1 LHNKSIYLT
10 MSLTYH
16 LQEAIDAKLRAIDFS
31 STRTLQELFDAEI
44 NNTSKHENDF
54 INALEA
60 YTSNKAKLILL
71 RKYLSPSNAEK
82 VLNFVTEN
90 NYQFYTEREINQLFN
105 YFVVD
110 QVAAA

>member
-1 LHNKSIYLT
+1 

-44 NNTSKHENDF
+44 QCKSKHETDF
-54 INALEA
+54 LDALEA

-71 RKYLSPSNAEK
+71 RKYLSHSNAES
-82 VLNFVTEN
+82 VLNLVTEN
-90 NYQFYTEREINQLFN
+90 NYQLYSEREINQLFN

>member
-1 LHNKSIYLT
+1 

-16 LQEAIDAKLRAIDFS
+16 LQEAIDAKLRAIDFG

-44 NNTSKHENDF
+44 NNESKHENDF
-54 INALEA
+54 LDALEA
-60 YTSNKAKLILL
+60 YTSNKSKLILL
-71 RKYLSPSNAEK
+71 RKYLSSSNAERI
-82 VLNFVTEN
+82 LNLVIEN
-90 NYQFYTEREINQLFN
+90 NYKLYSEREINQLFN